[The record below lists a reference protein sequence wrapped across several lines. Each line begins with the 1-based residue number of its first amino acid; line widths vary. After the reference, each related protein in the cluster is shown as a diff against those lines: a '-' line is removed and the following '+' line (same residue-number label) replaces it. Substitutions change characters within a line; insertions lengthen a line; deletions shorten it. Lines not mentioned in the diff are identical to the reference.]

1 MTASPPQDRH
11 RYTRGEEIAHSVTHG
26 IGAAL
31 AVAGLVLLAVRAH
44 ASGDPWRMVSF
55 AVFGATLVL
64 LYTVSCLYHAMIPRR
79 AKRVFRSLDHAA
91 IYLLIAGTYTPFLLV
106 CLRGGWGWSMFG
118 VIWGLAIIGVVFK
131 SMYAGRFRVVS
142 TALYVGMG
150 WLAVITLKPMLAN
163 VPAGALIWL
172 LAGGLFYTGGTAF
185 YLWKKLPYHHA
196 VWHLFVMAGSACHW
210 IAIYRYLGPRY

>member
-1 MTASPPQDRH
+1 MLTESPQLRH
-11 RYTRGEEIAHSVTHG
+11 RYTRGEEIAHSITHG
-26 IGAAL
+26 VGAAL
-31 AVAGLVLLAVRAH
+31 AVAGLVLLVLRAD

-55 AVFGATLVL
+55 SVFGATLVL

-106 CLRGGWGWSMFG
+106 GLRGGWGWSMFG

-131 SMYAGRFRVVS
+131 SKYAGQYRRAS
-142 TALYVGMG
+142 TLLYIGMG
-150 WLAVITLKPMLAN
+150 WLAVITFKPMLAT
-163 VPAGALIWL
+163 VSAGGLIWL
-172 LAGGLFYTGGTAF
+172 LAGGIAYTGGSVF

-196 VWHLFVMAGSACHW
+196 IWHLFVMAGSACHW
-210 IAIYRYLGPRY
+210 IAIYRYLGPVY

>member
-1 MTASPPQDRH
+1 MSADPPSTRH

-31 AVAGLVLLAVRAH
+31 AVAGLVLLVLRAE

-55 AVFGATLVL
+55 AVFGSTLVL

-106 CLRGGWGWSMFG
+106 SLRGGWGWSMFG
-118 VIWGLAIIGVVFK
+118 VIWGLAIVGVVFK
-131 SMYAGRFRVVS
+131 SMHAGRFRVVS
-142 TALYVGMG
+142 TVLYVGMG
-150 WLAVITLKPMLAN
+150 WLAVITLKPMLAT
-163 VPAGALIWL
+163 VPHGGLAWL

-196 VWHLFVMAGSACHW
+196 IWHLFVMAGSACHW
-210 IAIYRYLGPRY
+210 IAVYRYLGPVS